1 MSTSGDITVS
11 VYQGVGITL
20 LILAAGFVATRCFVS
35 FQGPQHRL
43 EIADWCSIVGLSFL
57 IASYG
62 VNHVVLTVT
71 TGPVESIDLY
81 YLQKIAVV
89 IIIVAPGTLWFSKA
103 PIIFLYLKLFGIH
116 RWLRYVSWATLV
128 VSFLVY
134 TVGLIYPL
142 VYCPVS
148 RSKATFPD
156 YQHCASANTLAGVFS
171 GFVSVLVDLTLLILP
186 TPVIIALE
194 IDTYKKI
201 GLGLTFFSA
210 ILGVVASVAALYYK
224 WSALY
229 GDGTHLGIAIL
240 CFTIEGAVAIMVGC
254 APALRSFW
262 IRHITKSAVDGTEGS
277 SNAIR
282 HKILSDNT
290 PQHTGW
296 QGHGNFGDTVSQSNS
311 YIRMEPR

>member
-1 MSTSGDITVS
+1 MSSSGEITVP

-20 LILAAGFVATRCFVS
+20 LILTAGFVTTRCFAS
-35 FQGPQHRL
+35 YQGPQHRL
-43 EIADWCSIVGLSFL
+43 GIADWCSIIGLCFL

-89 IIIVAPGTLWFSKA
+89 IIIVVQGTLWFSKA
-103 PIIFLYLKLFGIH
+103 PIVFLYLKLFGIH
-116 RWLRYVSWATLV
+116 RWLRYVCWATLI

-134 TVGLIYPL
+134 AVGLIYTL
-142 VYCPVS
+142 VYCPVD

-156 YQHCASANTLAGVFS
+156 YQRCASANTLAGVFS

-186 TPVIIALE
+186 TPIILALE
-194 IDTYKKI
+194 INTSKKI
-201 GLGLTFFSA
+201 GLSLTFFSA
-210 ILGVVASVAALYYK
+210 VLGVVASVAALYYK
-224 WSALY
+224 WLALY

-240 CFTIEGAVAIMVGC
+240 CFTIEGSVAIMVGC

-262 IRHITKSAVDGTEGS
+262 NRYISKSVVDGTGRS
-277 SNAIR
+277 SHAIR
-282 HKILSDNT
+282 QKNFSNNT
-290 PQHTGW
+290 PQHTRW
-296 QGHGNFGDTVSQSNS
+296 QGTDEFRNAGPQSNS